1 MIAYLVV
8 LGAWLVLC
16 FRCVWALVRGVFSI
30 AAWIVRSIASV
41 CRLGA
46 PLARPNRLTPIAE
59 RKADINRA
67 TNG

>member
-30 AAWIVRSIASV
+30 AAWIVRSIAPV
-41 CRLGA
+41 CRLV
-46 PLARPNRLTPIAE
+46 ARRARRARRL
-59 RKADINRA
+59 RA
-67 TNG
+67 RTA